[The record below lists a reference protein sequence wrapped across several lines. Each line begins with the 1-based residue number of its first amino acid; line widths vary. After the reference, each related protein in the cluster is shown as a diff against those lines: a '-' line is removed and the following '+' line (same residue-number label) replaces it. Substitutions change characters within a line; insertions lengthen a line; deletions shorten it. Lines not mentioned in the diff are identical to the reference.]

1 CLLGLREQSRQV
13 FCLVGQKNKV
23 AKISQ
28 LSEANS
34 QPKGVNHFRLGIES
48 PRIFYLISVSIPSVS

>member
-1 CLLGLREQSRQV
+1 
-13 FCLVGQKNKV
+13 NKV

-34 QPKGVNHFRLGIES
+34 QPKGVNHFRLGIDKIPFNEHRS
-48 PRIFYLISVSIPSVS
+48 PSGICWEDFFRLGINKKPPSKKN